1 MELTIQTHA
10 EGEGYWS
17 EVVELPGCFAS
28 ARTMTEL
35 LEAVGE
41 AVGLYLWDAPA
52 QVVAGDL
59 ALGESHIEVA
69 GPDDREVVAERAG
82 G

>member
-1 MELTIQTHA
+1 MELTVQTHA
-10 EGEGYWS
+10 EGQGYWS

-35 LEAVGE
+35 REAVGE

-52 QVVAGDL
+52 QVVGGDL
-59 ALGESHIEVA
+59 ELGESHVEVARPDGQEAVA
-69 GPDDREVVAERAG
+69 GPARG
-82 G
+82 